1 MAIATLI
8 AAGRLD
14 DRLVDRA
21 LGLLREVDPKAS
33 FSHWIDEG
41 DAADLRLR
49 RRSARA
55 ARWALAALED
65 VDVVVQPDEPRW
77 KRLFVADMDST
88 IIGQECIDEL
98 ADYAGLKDE
107 VARITERAMQGE
119 LDFRGALARAGAA
132 ARRARP
138 ARARPLP
145 RRARAD
151 HGRARRRWSRRCAPA
166 GASCLLV
173 SGGFL
178 SFAEPV
184 ARTVGFDRVKA
195 NRLVFAGGKLSGE
208 VGDPIV
214 DAMAKRDALIE
225 ARDQLGL
232 RARGRAGDRRRRQR
246 QTDDRGSGAGDRLR
260 AKPALA
266 EVADAELRHHGLDA
280 LLWVQGVRRR
290 TGSAAELFGRGRGS
304 RPGPSARRRPPARR
318 PALRTA
324 RPAAG

>member
-21 LGLLREVDPKAS
+21 LGLLREVDPRAG
-33 FSHWIDEG
+33 FLHWIDEG
-41 DAADLRLR
+41 DAADL
-49 RRSARA
+49 SYNGDAKA
-55 ARWALAALED
+55 ARWALDGLEG
-65 VDVVVQPDEPRW
+65 VDLAVQPEEPRW

-98 ADYAGLKDE
+98 ADYAGLKE
-107 VARITERAMQGE
+107 KVARITERAMQGE
-119 LDFRGALARAGAA
+119 LDFPGALRERVRLLAGLDERELKRCLDERVRLTEGAQTLVQTMRAG
-132 ARRARP
+132 
-138 ARARPLP
+138 
-145 RRARAD
+145 
-151 HGRARRRWSRRCAPA
+151 

-184 ARTVGFDRVKA
+184 ARTVGFDRVRA

-214 DAMAKRDALIE
+214 DAIAKREALIE
-225 ARDQLGL
+225 VRDQLNLRREDVLAVGDGANDKLMIEEAGL
-232 RARGRAGDRRRRQR
+232 GVAF
-246 QTDDRGSGAGDRLR
+246 R
-260 AKPALA
+260 AKPALV

-280 LLWVQGVRRR
+280 LLWVQGIRRR
-290 TGSAAELFGRGRGS
+290 DWFRKLAT
-304 RPGPSARRRPPARR
+304 
-318 PALRTA
+318 
-324 RPAAG
+324 